1 MCVLYNVYESLDY
14 NIYIEIVYLL
24 FLMIFFKVY
33 SKDFYFIIFFLL
45 QKFDCDEWGIGL
57 DVMQVVLQLEKI
69 VNQFL
74 FDFYKVV
81 DSYQDVQVKYVV
93 FVFLNVF

>member
-1 MCVLYNVYESLDY
+1 MFMKDQIIQRNCVFVVFND
-14 NIYIEIVYLL
+14 
-24 FLMIFFKVY
+24 FFKVY
-33 SKDFYFIIFFLL
+33 SKDFYFIIFLLL

-81 DSYQDVQVKYVV
+81 DSYKDVQVKYVV